1 MEYTPTNFEKEE
13 KPHCYHMSVYGYE
26 TWEPTTL
33 AHLGFEWT
41 PLPNDTWAHEV
52 FLNYYKFMKMVKEKY
67 DSEPYYLKWNPEI
80 HVDYYDE
87 LFDKMENSEL
97 ESNPVRYQQVMAEL
111 NLDGKEVSNG

>member
-13 KPHCYHMSVYGYE
+13 KPHCYHLSIYGYQ

-33 AHLGFEWT
+33 AHVGFEWT
-41 PLPNDTWAHEV
+41 PLPNDTWSHEV

-67 DSEPYYLKWNPEI
+67 QENHLEWNPAILEE
-80 HVDYYDE
+80 YYDE

-97 ESNPVRYQQVMAEL
+97 ESNPVRYQQIMAEL
-111 NLDGKEVSNG
+111 NHLDGKEVSHE